1 MQTCDRDVIR
11 DYVDMAAKAVA
22 SAARSAPHTTGK
34 LDLVINILSQEDIRT
49 IQRTVAENFGRDP
62 EKIVVYDGMLT
73 IGAVLTRSDTGW
85 DCGACG
91 FNTCG
96 ELNKAS
102 KAERDRNPN
111 GPRPTGPSCNWKV
124 IDWNISVDYAA
135 AMAAQMGLQTRVQDI
150 QGAVA
155 RAQGFAGDV
164 DACTTVPLMAEKRN
178 PFFGGRN
185 DAATKDELK
194 MRTAAT
200 ERAFRRLF
208 PTTLDLDMMDVILS
222 GVDMRLSPNLASL
235 LELPPPAASDPET
248 EEK

>member
-235 LELPPPAASDPET
+235 LELPPPVASDPET

>member
-185 DAATKDELK
+185 DAATKEDLK

-208 PTTLDLDMMDVILS
+208 PSTLDLDMMDVILS

>member
-1 MQTCDRDVIR
+1 MQTCDRDVIQ
-11 DYVDMAAKAVA
+11 DYVEMAAKAVA

-34 LDLVINILSQEDIRT
+34 LDLVINILNQEEIKT

-62 EKIVVYDGMLT
+62 ERVMVYDGMLT

-91 FNTCG
+91 FNTCA
-96 ELNKAS
+96 ELNKAA
-102 KAERDRNPN
+102 KTERDKNPD
-111 GPRPTGPSCNWKV
+111 GPRPSGPSCNWKV
-124 IDWNISVDYAA
+124 IDWNISLDYAA
-135 AMAAQMGLQTRVQDI
+135 AMVAQLGLQTRVQDI
-150 QGAVA
+150 QGSVA
-155 RAQGFAGDV
+155 LTHGFAGEV

-185 DAATKDELK
+185 DMATKEELK

-200 ERAFRRLF
+200 ERAFRRIF
-208 PTTLDLDMMDVILS
+208 PTTMDLDMMDCIVAGI
-222 GVDMRLSPNLASL
+222 DMRLSPNLASL
-235 LELPPPAASDPET
+235 IEPPPQAASIPET